1 MSPRDPDPGPDPATR
16 PERATGSDAATGP
29 EPATGPAQVT
39 DPDSGPEPAAG
50 RNPAGGSAPAAGS
63 EPARPAAGVTLA
75 GWVRP
80 VSRAVPSAARR
91 LDHWARRS
99 TRDTRGR
106 VVLAAVLVLV
116 LAVPTGL
123 GLGLA
128 AVLDG
133 AGSGT
138 SATKVATI
146 GVMAP
151 LSGGS
156 ADAGVSV
163 RDAVTLAVEEANRQ
177 GAVPGWKLE
186 VAAHDDLARP
196 DGGAAG
202 ADLFADDSRVIGV
215 VGPLSSS
222 VAMVSLDRLSSV
234 GIPVI
239 SPSNAEP
246 TLTAPESASNTRPYP
261 TYFRLSGTDELLA
274 QVTADYAVNTLGRS
288 RISVVDG
295 GPDYGTITLAERFAR
310 HARAAGATVPT
321 VHRVDGASTAG
332 EQVRETA
339 KAIQDEAPDLVYL
352 ATGAGFAGELRGALA
367 DEGVAVQVMGAD
379 GLLDRDY
386 VERSDSAAD
395 GDVVA
400 DLSVPLSRLPAAG
413 AFVAAYSERFGGPTV
428 GADGLLPDGTSIEPE
443 PEPEPEPA
451 PTASGAPGH
460 ATATSASVDPSHTSG
475 SASAADEAGASRS
488 GASEAGTASPSER
501 ELEVRRARD
510 AALAD
515 LREAAIPPVAAY
527 AYDAARALIRAAAA
541 VLPGRTEVDMATRQ
555 ALVRAVGAGDF
566 AGVTGQVA
574 FDTKGDVI
582 DPRVVLYSVLGGNFV
597 PLQVD
602 SP

>member
-1 MSPRDPDPGPDPATR
+1 MSPRDPDPATR
-16 PERATGSDAATGP
+16 PERATGPDAVTGPDAATGP
-29 EPATGPAQVT
+29 
-39 DPDSGPEPAAG
+39 
-50 RNPAGGSAPAAGS
+50 

-99 TRDTRGR
+99 ARDTRGR
-106 VVLAAVLVLV
+106 VILAAVLVLV

-128 AVLDG
+128 AVLGG
-133 AGSGT
+133 AGSGA

-222 VAMVSLDRLSSV
+222 VAMVSLDGLSSA

-246 TLTAPESASNTRPYP
+246 TLTAPETASNTRPYP

-295 GPDYGTITLAERFAR
+295 GPDYGTITLADRFAR
-310 HARAAGATVPT
+310 HARDAGATVPT

-386 VERSDSAAD
+386 VERSDSVAD

-413 AFVAAYSERFGGPTV
+413 AFVTAYSERFGGPTV
-428 GADGLLPDGTSIEPE
+428 GADGLLPDGTSTEPE
-443 PEPEPEPA
+443 PE
-451 PTASGAPGH
+451 PTASGAPGR

-475 SASAADEAGASRS
+475 SGSAADESGASRS

-510 AALAD
+510 AALTD

-541 VLPGRTEVDMATRQ
+541 VLPGRTEVDVATRQ

>member
-1 MSPRDPDPGPDPATR
+1 MS
-16 PERATGSDAATGP
+16 
-29 EPATGPAQVT
+29 
-39 DPDSGPEPAAG
+39 
-50 RNPAGGSAPAAGS
+50 
-63 EPARPAAGVTLA
+63 
-75 GWVRP
+75 
-80 VSRAVPSAARR
+80 SAARR

-99 TRDTRGR
+99 ARDTRGR
-106 VVLAAVLVLV
+106 VILAAVLVLV
-116 LAVPTGL
+116 LAVPAGL

-128 AVLDG
+128 AVLGG
-133 AGSGT
+133 AGSGA

-222 VAMVSLDRLSSV
+222 VAMVSLDRLSSA

-246 TLTAPESASNTRPYP
+246 TLTAPETASNTRPYP

-310 HARAAGATVPT
+310 HARNAGATVPT

-352 ATGAGFAGELRGALA
+352 ATGADFAGELRGALA

-386 VERSDSAAD
+386 VERSDSMAD

-413 AFVAAYSERFGGPTV
+413 AFVTAYSERFGGPTV
-428 GADGLLPDGTSIEPE
+428 GADGLLPDGTST
-443 PEPEPEPA
+443 EPA
-451 PTASGAPGH
+451 PAPAPAASGAPGR

-475 SASAADEAGASRS
+475 SVSAADEAGASRS

-541 VLPGRTEVDMATRQ
+541 VLPGRTEVDVATRQ

>member
-1 MSPRDPDPGPDPATR
+1 MSPRDPEPDPATR
-16 PERATGSDAATGP
+16 PERSTGP
-29 EPATGPAQVT
+29 EPVADSEPAVGPDATTGLEPVA
-39 DPDSGPEPAAG
+39 GPEP
-50 RNPAGGSAPAAGS
+50 
-63 EPARPAAGVTLA
+63 
-75 GWVRP
+75 RP
-80 VSRAVPSAARR
+80 VSRAVRSAGHR
-91 LDHWARRS
+91 LGQWARGS
-99 TRDTRGR
+99 AGDTRGR
-106 VVLAAVLVLV
+106 VVLAVVLVLV

-128 AVLDG
+128 AVLG
-133 AGSGT
+133 GGGSGA

-151 LSGGS
+151 LSGSS

-222 VAMVSLDRLSSV
+222 VAMVSLDRLSGA

-246 TLTAPESASNTRPYP
+246 TLTVPESAANARPYP

-274 QVTADYAVNTLGRS
+274 QVTADYAVHTLGRS

-310 HARAAGATVPT
+310 HARDAGATVPT
-321 VHRVDGASTAG
+321 VHRVDGGSTAG

-339 KAIQDEAPDLVYL
+339 RAIQDEAPDLVYL

-413 AFVAAYSERFGGPTV
+413 AFVAAYSERFGGPTAD
-428 GADGLLPDGTSIEPE
+428 ADGLLPDGTSTE

-451 PTASGAPGH
+451 PPTAGAP
-460 ATATSASVDPSHTSG
+460 SR
-475 SASAADEAGASRS
+475 SASAAATTATATATVTADEAGTRGS
-488 GASEAGTASPSER
+488 GASGSGAASPSER
-501 ELEVRRARD
+501 ELEVRRARR

-541 VLPGRTEVDMATRQ
+541 VLPGRAEVDAPTRQ

-574 FDTKGDVI
+574 FDAKGDVR
-582 DPRVVLYSVLGGNFV
+582 DPRVVLYSVLGGSFV

-602 SP
+602 SS

>member
-1 MSPRDPDPGPDPATR
+1 MSPRDPDPDLGPGPDPATR

-29 EPATGPAQVT
+29 EPARA
-39 DPDSGPEPAAG
+39 
-50 RNPAGGSAPAAGS
+50 
-63 EPARPAAGVTLA
+63 AAGVTLA

-99 TRDTRGR
+99 ARDTRGR
-106 VVLAAVLVLV
+106 VILAAVLVLV
-116 LAVPTGL
+116 LAVPAGL
-123 GLGLA
+123 GLGLV
-128 AVLDG
+128 AVLGG

-222 VAMVSLDRLSSV
+222 VAMVSLDGLSSA

-246 TLTAPESASNTRPYP
+246 TLTAPETASNTRPYP

-295 GPDYGTITLAERFAR
+295 GPDYGTITLADRFAR
-310 HARAAGATVPT
+310 HARDAGATVPT

-352 ATGAGFAGELRGALA
+352 ATGAGFAGELRGALV

-413 AFVAAYSERFGGPTV
+413 AFVTAYSERFGGPTV
-428 GADGLLPDGTSIEPE
+428 GADGLLPDGTSTEPE
-443 PEPEPEPA
+443 PEPR
-451 PTASGAPGH
+451 ASGAPGRAT
-460 ATATSASVDPSHTSG
+460 ATATS
-475 SASAADEAGASRS
+475 DEVGASRS

-541 VLPGRTEVDMATRQ
+541 VLPGRTEVDVATRQ

-574 FDTKGDVI
+574 FDAKGDVI

>member
-1 MSPRDPDPGPDPATR
+1 MSPRDPDLGPGPDPATR

-29 EPATGPAQVT
+29 EPARA
-39 DPDSGPEPAAG
+39 
-50 RNPAGGSAPAAGS
+50 
-63 EPARPAAGVTLA
+63 AAGVTLA

-99 TRDTRGR
+99 ARDTRGR
-106 VVLAAVLVLV
+106 VILAAVLVLV
-116 LAVPTGL
+116 LAVPAGL
-123 GLGLA
+123 GLGLV
-128 AVLDG
+128 AVLGG

-222 VAMVSLDRLSSV
+222 VAMVSLDGLSSA

-246 TLTAPESASNTRPYP
+246 TLTAPETASNTRPYP

-295 GPDYGTITLAERFAR
+295 GPDYGTITLADRFAR
-310 HARAAGATVPT
+310 HARDAGATVPT

-413 AFVAAYSERFGGPTV
+413 AFVTAYSERFGGPTV
-428 GADGLLPDGTSIEPE
+428 GADGLLPDGTSTEPE
-443 PEPEPEPA
+443 PEPR
-451 PTASGAPGH
+451 ASGAPGR
-460 ATATSASVDPSHTSG
+460 ATA
-475 SASAADEAGASRS
+475 DEVGASRS

-541 VLPGRTEVDMATRQ
+541 VLPGRTEVDVATRQ

-574 FDTKGDVI
+574 FDAKGDVI